1 MKTQKIKFLL
11 KDGVEDGNEI
21 GTLETTIAEMV
32 SSEDAV
38 YNGMLHDAMDAEVGN
53 IIVSVVDNRP

>member
-1 MKTQKIKFLL
+1 M
-11 KDGVEDGNEI
+11 EDGNEI

-38 YNGMLHDAMDAEVGN
+38 YNGMLHDAMDAEGGN